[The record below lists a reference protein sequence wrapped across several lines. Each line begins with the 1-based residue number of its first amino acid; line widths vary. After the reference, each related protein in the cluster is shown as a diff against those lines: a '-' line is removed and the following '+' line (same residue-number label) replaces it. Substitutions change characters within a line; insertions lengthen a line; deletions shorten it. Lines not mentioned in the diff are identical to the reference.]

1 MSRTTKQ
8 RPIRGEMIRTLQSI
22 QIGTALALS
31 GKRSRD
37 DELDMHDIDL
47 AYQLP
52 ISGVATSII
61 GWGQIEIEFEWQF
74 HYAPANRDSRLVWP
88 NFTYGAY
95 IPSSLAEGSTIVPVG
110 VLACVMDW
118 MIDQDTNAIVG
129 AVLAV
134 GALGTGTAEDPAS
147 ANPDTTE
154 DSTPSA
160 AQVGTPFQGQLHVNF
175 QGWAMSRDDF
185 SDTPDLETGADP

>member
-1 MSRTTKQ
+1 MSRITKQ

-31 GKRSRD
+31 SKRGRD

-47 AYQLP
+47 QYQLP

-61 GWGQIEIEFEWQF
+61 GWGQIALEFEWQF

-95 IPSSLAEGSTIVPVG
+95 IPGSPVG
-110 VLACVMDW
+110 VLACVTDW
-118 MIDQDTNAIVG
+118 MIDDDTNAIVG
-129 AVLAV
+129 AELAV
-134 GALGTGTAEDPAS
+134 GAISGGTAEAPAS
-147 ANPDTTE
+147 ANPDTTG
-154 DSTPSA
+154 DATPSA
-160 AQVGTPFQGQLHVNF
+160 AQVGAAFQGQLHVNF